1 MEGNNMKS
9 KIRRILKEDIHQMM
23 LDKMSKMVRLPYYD
37 FLKKNGITDDDAEI
51 ILTKHFKDKF
61 GDGEV
66 TFEIKPSD
74 EVKIKLFKSD
84 DGNSTLYEYRE
95 YSTDYDDDD
104 DIAWSFYKTFRYEDL
119 RSGGGR
125 FFYYIDDEGK
135 KEYCWSQEN
144 TCYDNYNLNNWN
156 DHHNVESLNK
166 NEFFNIK

>member
-1 MEGNNMKS
+1 MKS
-9 KIRRILKEDIHQMM
+9 TIRRILKEDVHQMM

-66 TFEIKPSD
+66 TFEIKPSN

-84 DGNSTLYEYRE
+84 NGNSTLYEYAE
-95 YSTDYDDDD
+95 YSTYYDDD
-104 DIAWSFYKTFRYEDL
+104 DIAWSFYKTFSYEDL

-135 KEYCWSQEN
+135 KEYCWSQDN
-144 TCYDNYNLNNWN
+144 TCYDNYNLNNWDDIN
-156 DHHNVESLNK
+156 DVTDED
-166 NEFFNIK
+166 EFFNIK